1 MQRNKAWRLIAAILC
16 VAATTGQTS
25 LATAQQAPVTDTTCE
40 DGAKQTL
47 DGVILDAEGYPLPDV
62 RVVIAGE
69 ETTSDGEGRVH
80 LEVCGAP
87 PFTAQISSDYFEPLT
102 LDIDTLEEDGTLKMT
117 VDLARAA
124 NGGEA
129 AQVETRAEIKGQRTT
144 TSSRVDSVDLEAVP
158 MRTAEDAL
166 RIVPG
171 VVLVQHG
178 SEGKGHQFFLRGFD
192 AIHGADLEVTL
203 EGIPINEWSN
213 IHAQGYLDL
222 GFIIPELISEVEVIK
237 GPFLPTQGLF
247 AMAGSARYALG
258 VAPDARGARV
268 SYELGSTGRM
278 RGLFTLSPREGN
290 GRDFLAMELMADEG
304 FGDQRAAQRASL
316 MARRQLFASQNRSL
330 TLMTGGYIGRF
341 ELPGLLRMEDV
352 EREQIGYYS
361 SYSNL
366 GQGTSA
372 RGLIAANYQQTSGA
386 HVIAAR
392 ASLGARHLDLLENFT
407 GYIEDPVAGDW
418 RAQTQTT
425 TSLDLAIS
433 DTLALRED
441 RRIELELGAGM
452 RGDWLTQ
459 REERV
464 DPETEEIRA
473 LRRDLEA
480 TQAGANTNASLRLRP
495 TDRHAIELGG
505 RLQGVA
511 IRANDQDANEQ
522 GGGVLAAPLP
532 RVLTAYKPTS
542 WLELIAAY
550 GRGVRPPEARTF
562 SGYEPSR
569 EGIGDE
575 VASTGAPAL
584 TIADSVEMGAT
595 ITANKAIELR
605 GALFGTRIER
615 ESIFDH
621 VSGLSLELNSTRRL
635 GVESALAIYPNHWA
649 EVHANMTFVDA
660 RFVESGNLVPLAPR
674 FITGLRALGNHP
686 SGISAGG
693 NLLVIAARPLP
704 HGATGSTY
712 AALGATLGY
721 KWRGMRAGL
730 EVENV
735 LNRRLR
741 EGEYHFASDW
751 DNTDSAS
758 NTLPVIHYSPGAPI
772 NARLSLSATF

>member
-1 MQRNKAWRLIAAILC
+1 MRRTHARRLIAAILC
-16 VAATTGQTS
+16 VAATAAQTS
-25 LATAQQAPVTDTTCE
+25 TAAAQQATSREVACE
-40 DGAKQTL
+40 DGVTAL
-47 DGVILDAEGYPLPDV
+47 EGVVLDADGYPLPGV
-62 RVVIAGE
+62 RVTIADASAV
-69 ETTSDGEGRVH
+69 SDGEGAIQ
-80 LEVCGAP
+80 LDTCTAL
-87 PFTAQISSDYFEPLT
+87 PFTATLSSDYFETFTTEIDALAPDGSLELVIDLT
-102 LDIDTLEEDGTLKMT
+102 E
-117 VDLARAA
+117 AA
-124 NGGEA
+124 KGGEA
-129 AQVETRAEIKGQRTT
+129 EQVETRAEITGQRTT
-144 TSSRVDSVDLEAVP
+144 TSSRVDSIDLEAVP
-158 MRTAEDAL
+158 IRTAEDAL

-247 AMAGSARYALG
+247 AMAGTAKYTLG
-258 VAPDARGARV
+258 VAPDARGARMG
-268 SYELGSTGRM
+268 YEVGSTGRL
-278 RGLFTLSPREGN
+278 RGIFTLSPRDGD

-304 FGDQRAAQRASL
+304 FGQQRAAQRISL
-316 MARRQLFASQNRSL
+316 MARRRVISSGDKTLSLMAS
-330 TLMTGGYIGRF
+330 GYLGRF

-352 EREQIGYYS
+352 ERERIGFHDAYS
-361 SYSNL
+361 DL
-366 GQGTSA
+366 GQGMSA
-372 RGLIAANYQQTSGA
+372 RGLLGAHYRQSSGA
-386 HVIAAR
+386 HLIAAR
-392 ASLGARHLDLLENFT
+392 ASMSARHLDLLENFT

-425 TSLDLAIS
+425 ASLDLAIS
-433 DTLALRED
+433 DAIALRED
-441 RRIELELGAGM
+441 RRVELELGAGM

-464 DPETEEIRA
+464 DPETEEMRD

-495 TDRHAIELGG
+495 TDKHAIELGG
-505 RLQGVA
+505 RLQAVA
-511 IRANDQDANEQ
+511 IRANDQNEDEQ
-522 GGGVLAAPLP
+522 GGGLLAAPLP

-562 SGYEPSR
+562 SSYTPSR

-575 VASTGAPAL
+575 VAGTGAPSL
-584 TIADSVEMGAT
+584 TTADSVEMGAT
-595 ITANKAIELR
+595 IAPSKVIELR

-660 RFVESGNLVPLAPR
+660 RFVESGNVVPLAPR
-674 FITGLRALGNHP
+674 FVTGLRALGNHP
-686 SGISAGG
+686 SGVSAGG

-712 AALGATLGY
+712 SALGATLGY
-721 KWRGMRAGL
+721 RWRKMRAGL

-735 LNRRLR
+735 LNRQLR

-751 DNTDSAS
+751 DNSDSTS
-758 NTLPVIHYSPGAPI
+758 NTLPVIHYSPGSPI
-772 NARLSLSATF
+772 NARLTLSATF